1 MLCPNCG
8 KYLEEGTRFCSDCG
22 SPVGMGQFSPQ
33 IKRKTEEEIRRYR
46 KIGMLAVGFCI
57 FLILLFSVLL
67 YVTLRTPGYERPIK
81 YFLEG
86 IEDADAERMLKG
98 MPEIYWR
105 MKEDSDWTQEEW
117 TEACQEE
124 LDERREGIHLRL
136 SYEVTGKKKLDYEH
150 RSFWEKRMEE
160 YGLEDTEITEGY
172 QLTIKITVESKDYY
186 RVDDFKD
193 DFSLDGD
200 IRGSSLKL
208 SVSVGKIGGEWG
220 ILGGVLY

>member
-8 KYLEEGTRFCSDCG
+8 KYLEEGTRFCSGCG

-33 IKRKTEEEIRRYR
+33 VKRKTEEEIRKYR
-46 KIGMLAVGFCI
+46 KIGMIAVGSCA
-57 FLILLFSVLL
+57 FLILFLAVLL

-98 MPEIYWR
+98 MPEIYWK

-136 SYEVTGKKKLDYEH
+136 SYEVAGKKKLNYEH
-150 RSFWEKRMEE
+150 RTFWEKRMEE

-172 QLTIKITVESKDYY
+172 QLTIKVTVESKDHY
-186 RVDDFKD
+186 RVDDFMD
-193 DFSLDGD
+193 DFFLDGD
-200 IRGSSLKL
+200 IRGNSLKM
-208 SVSVGKIGGEWG
+208 SVSVGKVGGEWG
-220 ILGGVLY
+220 ILGGLLY